1 MVEAQ
6 QKRPEGRRAQA
17 AALARL
23 GIDVWVRRRPAAAR
37 DRSVRQDAGAAAPRA
52 RDAGGNAIDR
62 AGSARPVERTARQTP
77 NTRGVAPVAP
87 TKPRSPVAAAPQP
100 APSTPTAQAAP
111 VAPFR
116 IRCFHYG
123 NVFVALAEDAWPHQ
137 RLVLDVALALNRHQ
151 PAERTGIDFAW
162 PLPGAAPDGAER
174 AFRAFFGHQ
183 TRNAP
188 RTLIAGGRV
197 AQLLGAAPPSECM
210 VLDGHLYIP
219 PRRLDAS
226 TKVALWALIQKH
238 WPASG

>member
-1 MVEAQ
+1 M
-6 QKRPEGRRAQA
+6 
-17 AALARL
+17 
-23 GIDVWVRRRPAAAR
+23 
-37 DRSVRQDAGAAAPRA
+37 
-52 RDAGGNAIDR
+52 
-62 AGSARPVERTARQTP
+62 
-77 NTRGVAPVAP
+77 
-87 TKPRSPVAAAPQP
+87 
-100 APSTPTAQAAP
+100 
-111 VAPFR
+111 
-116 IRCFHYG
+116 
-123 NVFVALAEDAWPHQ
+123 
-137 RLVLDVALALNRHQ
+137 LDVALALNRFQ

-197 AQLLGAAPPSECM
+197 ALLLGAAPPSECT

-238 WPASG
+238 SPASD

>member
-1 MVEAQ
+1 MVEPGQ
-6 QKRPEGRRAQA
+6 ERSGGRR

-37 DRSVRQDAGAAAPRA
+37 DRSARQDAGAPVPQARA
-52 RDAGGNAIDR
+52 INR
-62 AGSARPVERTARQTP
+62 AGTDGDAKRKARQTP
-77 NTRGVAPVAP
+77 DTVRVAPATP
-87 TKPRSPVAAAPQP
+87 AKPRPRASAAPQP
-100 APSTPTAQAAP
+100 APSAPKEQAAP

-123 NVFVALAEDAWPHQ
+123 DVFVALAEDAWPHQ
-137 RLVLDVALALNRHQ
+137 RLVLDVALALNRFR

-197 AQLLGAAPPSECM
+197 AQLLSAAPANECA

-226 TKVALWALIQKH
+226 AKAALWGLIQKH